1 MGEIVGS
8 GKGYDIPNRVEG
20 QPMCLMV
27 KLGLKML
34 VLPRMDVTV
43 CYKIYRL

>member
-1 MGEIVGS
+1 MGEVIGS
-8 GKGYDIPNRVEG
+8 WKGNNVPNRVEG
-20 QPMCLMV
+20 HPMCLMV